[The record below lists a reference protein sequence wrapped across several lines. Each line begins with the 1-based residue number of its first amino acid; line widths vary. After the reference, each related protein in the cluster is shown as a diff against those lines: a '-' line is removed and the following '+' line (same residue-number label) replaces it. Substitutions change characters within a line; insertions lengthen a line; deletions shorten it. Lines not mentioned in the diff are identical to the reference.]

1 MYFALYKDGN
11 SGYFKLT
18 PTNANY
24 RGSKELWNTTEI
36 NYLYYDGSSVGI
48 SSSYNNSN
56 KSSWYV
62 VMHNDGKY
70 FILNRYYPN
79 IALNWFLGNPS
90 VSTGEVSFSSVSH
103 KWEFIPVGL
112 DVPLIEQEPNL
123 CGPCSTL
130 QVITFKGKDGLISGS
145 DISAKQNTLNANPYK
160 CYSCYNICQTLSL
173 SQFDF
178 ENNYMCYTSKDHPDY
193 NSATSPYT
201 KLDNITE
208 VTKYISDSLKSGQ
221 PVILLTFN
229 TGAFSYYHD
238 QMFDHFLCIVGYDEG
253 RFITRDCNDTSRTV
267 NGVTYEFFGEHIISE
282 SELNDAIFYK
292 NTLDEWEYGWINCAE
307 HTDLIY

>member
-79 IALNWFLGNPS
+79 VALNWFLGNPS

-112 DVPLIEQEPNL
+112 DVPLIKQEPNY
-123 CGPCSTL
+123 CGPCTIL
-130 QVITFKGKDGLISGS
+130 QVLSYLSIDGFTNPNSYSDLQGNIWPYVKYYNGDEWVSKQTLMADYMNNYLVSKQYQYITASNLSPCNME
-145 DISAKQNTLNANPYK
+145 QMNTLIDN
-160 CYSCYNICQTLSL
+160 NI
-173 SQFDF
+173 
-178 ENNYMCYTSKDHPDY
+178 
-193 NSATSPYT
+193 
-201 KLDNITE
+201 
-208 VTKYISDSLKSGQ
+208 KSGY
-221 PVILLTFN
+221 PVIASVKPKNNLT
-229 TGAFSYYHD
+229 AYYPSNYQYGGHY
-238 QMFDHFLCIVGYDEG
+238 IVVIGYDSS
-253 RFITRDCNDTSRTV
+253 ISSYILRDCNNTTSLV
-267 NGVTYEFFGEHIISE
+267 CFGEFVVPAEQLYNASFLNSRGII
-282 SELNDAIFYK
+282 Y
-292 NTLDEWEYGWINCAE
+292 
-307 HTDLIY
+307 

>member
-79 IALNWFLGNPS
+79 VALNWFLGNPS

-112 DVPLIEQEPNL
+112 DVPLIMQEKSNWCGAASLFQIIDFWGKKDYINGSNL
-123 CGPCSTL
+123 SYQKNLFEIVRDGNAADIYKMKDEINQLKYHTPCDYEVYNKTRMKST
-130 QVITFKGKDGLISGS
+130 
-145 DISAKQNTLNANPYK
+145 AKMA
-160 CYSCYNICQTLSL
+160 
-173 SQFDF
+173 
-178 ENNYMCYTSKDHPDY
+178 E
-193 NSATSPYT
+193 
-201 KLDNITE
+201 
-208 VTKYISDSLKSGQ
+208 YIFDSLTAYQ
-221 PVILLTFN
+221 PVILL
-229 TGAFSYYHD
+229 
-238 QMFDHFLCIVGYDEG
+238 FDTQHLTHYNSAVQRHYACIVGYDG
-253 RFITRDCNDTSRTV
+253 NSNRYILRDCNDTTV
-267 NGVTYEFFGEHIISE
+267 SGNHVFFGEYTATATE
-282 SELNDAIFYK
+282 
-292 NTLDEWEYGWINCAE
+292 
-307 HTDLIY
+307 IYTNQPSPYILCKDY